1 MTENPS
7 DRPSSDLDRVPAEQR
22 WRLQRVLP
30 HPSSRIY
37 QALMDPEL
45 LPHWYGPQGWSVHP
59 ESLELDPRPG
69 GIRRFAMVMDDDP
82 QMGAPSHG
90 RHAAIVPEEMLEIQE
105 ALPGP
110 DGEPTEHL
118 ILLRIELVPV
128 DGGTRIE
135 LLQGPLPEEV
145 HATAK
150 GAWDSSIDRL
160 RALLDSRES

>member
-22 WRLQRVLP
+22 WRLHRVLP

-82 QMGAPSHG
+82 QMGAPST
-90 RHAAIVPEEMLEIQE
+90 A
-105 ALPGP
+105 
-110 DGEPTEHL
+110 
-118 ILLRIELVPV
+118 
-128 DGGTRIE
+128 GTRRSCRRRCSRSRRRCR
-135 LLQGPLPEEV
+135 GPMASPP
-145 HATAK
+145 
-150 GAWDSSIDRL
+150 SI
-160 RALLDSRES
+160 